1 MELAV
6 LLVAVIAVGWLAAG
20 LAAAPAIYLV
30 SEFLWRSA
38 RERIP
43 EIRGVVARLAQLAE
57 R

>member
-1 MELAV
+1 M
-6 LLVAVIAVGWLAAG
+6 LLVAGIAIGWLAAG
-20 LAAAPAIYLV
+20 LVAAPAVLLV
-30 SEFLWRSA
+30 SEFVWRSA